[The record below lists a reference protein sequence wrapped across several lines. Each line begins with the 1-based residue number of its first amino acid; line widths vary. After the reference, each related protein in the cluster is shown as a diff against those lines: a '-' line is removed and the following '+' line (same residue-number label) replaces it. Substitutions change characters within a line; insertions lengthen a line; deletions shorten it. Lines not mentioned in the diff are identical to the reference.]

1 MDISTNANFLDFQS
15 NSKYFFDSA
24 GHCFD
29 HCVKAFDSKEL
40 SASEKSCVNT
50 CFSKQM
56 IIYGNL
62 VKLNQANLR

>member
-1 MDISTNANFLDFQS
+1 MDVSTNAKLLDFQA
-15 NSKYFFDSA
+15 NTKYFFDSA

-29 HCVKAFDSKEL
+29 HCVKSFDSKEL
-40 SASEKSCVNT
+40 SANEKSCVNA

-62 VKLNQANLR
+62 LQVTHKKQ